1 MTLRPPYLGRGQRA
15 DKTGLSP
22 LLRCHQVYCHQVIQ
36 PPHSAAAESQNS
48 SQTWAWHTR
57 IRSAGASFACSPRT
71 PALTYMNGKS
81 WHVAW
86 M

>member
-22 LLRCHQVYCHQVIQ
+22 SCVVIRSIVIRSFSR
-36 PPHSAAAESQNS
+36 PTVRPRSQNS